1 MHEKDDT
8 MATIDAYKVANRIM
22 NDKNISDDEWLQ
34 LQKEIRDFLKTDSP
48 EEEKSLFYPL
58 GCLEIVDIICDG
70 IERDRKLHMD

>member
-1 MHEKDDT
+1 

-34 LQKEIRDFLKTDSP
+34 LQKEIRDFLKTDP
-48 EEEKSLFYPL
+48 QEEEKSLFYPL